1 MCNVPTERIDITEL
15 YSRYLYKV
23 QATVPCAITIT
34 LLTLYLQVYQDY
46 DPVDNINKSDVIV
59 AYVY

>member
-23 QATVPCAITIT
+23 QATVTYRIT
-34 LLTLYLQVYQDY
+34 LLTLSLQVYQDY